1 MRVLGRNQMTN
12 TVVAIA
18 RASGSSSSSSGG
30 PLFNGAGLVS
40 TKAGNYNYCLLLN
53 GSANLQIYGAGLY
66 INCSRSCSSSNCPGS
81 KALFMN
87 GNSTLYMDGDA
98 QIVGCWASNGSVNV
112 NQNKLHCGANGGVS
126 QTIDATTFASI
137 PTSEPPPPCG
147 GNAPAPQ
154 YNASAGGYIYS
165 PGIYN
170 SITINSGQ
178 TAIFNPGVYCIN
190 GSFNLNGSATL
201 KGPNGKVQFV
211 LQNQYIILNGGGKID
226 FNDLEIYGNNA
237 SFTLNGG
244 ALFNA
249 NRLRMYS
256 TGSGNFTVNGLATL
270 TSQNAYFYLKNGD
283 LIWNGNSNLNL
294 KAPPQGDPYGGLLV
308 YMPWNTTNNNDVNFN
323 GGSNIKLRGTFL
335 APRRRI
341 VFNGGVN
348 FEIHSQ
354 IIGYEYIVNGGGDVK
369 IYFNANENYNPP
381 NTSAPS
387 IQLTK

>member
-1 MRVLGRNQMTN
+1 V
-12 TVVAIA
+12 
-18 RASGSSSSSSGG
+18 
-30 PLFNGAGLVS
+30 
-40 TKAGNYNYCLLLN
+40 
-53 GSANLQIYGAGLY
+53 
-66 INCSRSCSSSNCPGS
+66 
-81 KALFMN
+81 
-87 GNSTLYMDGDA
+87 
-98 QIVGCWASNGSVNV
+98 
-112 NQNKLHCGANGGVS
+112 KL
-126 QTIDATTFASI
+126 
-137 PTSEPPPPCG
+137 
-147 GNAPAPQ
+147 
-154 YNASAGGYIYS
+154 
-165 PGIYN
+165 
-170 SITINSGQ
+170 
-178 TAIFNPGVYCIN
+178 
-190 GSFNLNGSATL
+190 
-201 KGPNGKVQFV
+201 V
-211 LQNQYIILNGGGKID
+211 LQNQNIILNGGGKID

-256 TGSGNFTVNGLATL
+256 TGNGQFTVNGNATL

-283 LIWNGNSNLNL
+283 LIWNGNSTLEL
-294 KAPPQGDPYGGLLV
+294 TAPPQGDPYGGLLV

-354 IIGYEYIVNGGGDVK
+354 IIGYEYIVNGNGDVK